1 MAALILIQVEP
12 IAEPMAAL
20 ILIQVEP
27 MVEPMGELILIQV
40 EPMGEL
46 ILIQVEPMGEPMGEL
61 ILIQVEP
68 MGELILIP
76 IAQNLRI
83 PPQIPPT
90 AYRIPAV
97 QTPVTPSLSTSH
109 KTVGVNVP
117 FHPRQKLSFMDL
129 KTDPRWKSSCLAPRK
144 MMSFSGTIAMK
155 GY

>member
-1 MAALILIQVEP
+1 
-12 IAEPMAAL
+12 
-20 ILIQVEP
+20 
-27 MVEPMGELILIQV
+27 MGELILIQV
-40 EPMGEL
+40 EPMGEPMGEL
-46 ILIQVEPMGEPMGEL
+46 ILIQVEPMGEL

-97 QTPVTPSLSTSH
+97 QTPVTLSLSTPH

-144 MMSFSGTIAMK
+144 MMSSSGTIAMK